1 MELRSRF
8 ILGGSRMRKL
18 NDYQLEMINGGGP
31 YELYKEIRDFVNNSL
46 NDLIQGIKDG
56 WNSI

>member
-1 MELRSRF
+1 
-8 ILGGSRMRKL
+8 MRKL